1 MRYRIYIEDSTV
13 DDLAKLEGPTSDAT
27 ILAGYL
33 EEKTIDAENI
43 EEAIKVAREW
53 AARLSSDVVDY
64 VNVIVEELET
74 GQHRQVQVWVQLNGN
89 ETESL

>member
-1 MRYRIYIEDSTV
+1 MRYHIYIEDSTV
-13 DDLAKLEGPTSDAT
+13 DDLTELEGPTSDAV

-43 EEAIKVAREW
+43 EEAIKMAREW
-53 AARLSSDVVDY
+53 AKRLSSDVVDY

-74 GQHRQVQVWVQLNGN
+74 GQHRQVQVWVQLN
-89 ETESL
+89 EDEPES